1 MDDQMDCNSKPGNN
15 TSSLFYET
23 EQKKAFHFNRVLET
37 TENTRPQWGSNEATY
52 LNPQR
57 VLNKNQNI
65 QPPHVEAPQ
74 GDSNDVIDIQF
85 PYDPNAPTE
94 PDLWSGNFHPISLH
108 GSIEQIA
115 SDIKSIKDFLNFMA
129 RYIKN
134 KKVEASKVKN
144 LLDLDGLGD
153 SIWNFISSIY
163 NSNWNVLYTDN
174 KSNTLRSKISSKFT
188 LRILS
193 TNNRCNKEVSK
204 PVPILIKKVP
214 LPHPLPAKSKR
225 EVNVISKYFQNG
237 KSLGKAKKTNEIK
250 KPSVLYAQATKPSA
264 NTSEVLKIKEAFP
277 ALNAKKINQVNNI
290 IKSNTKPKLCI
301 QTTTKGPS
309 RKQVIIPMSSDN
321 NSTFMKNLSLHIA
334 NINRN
339 LKNAKSEVFVNYIW
353 SDPLGI
359 TIVTNKVSQQS
370 DLQIID
376 QCVKNSNNINAL
388 QVEEP
393 HLPQSKLYLKIIG
406 ILFFTHDNAQ
416 DCLTSSDVELILKQ
430 NQIFNNITL
439 ASRPRVIKVF
449 PKSDMAIVWI
459 DI

>member
-1 MDDQMDCNSKPGNN
+1 
-15 TSSLFYET
+15 
-23 EQKKAFHFNRVLET
+23 
-37 TENTRPQWGSNEATY
+37 
-52 LNPQR
+52 
-57 VLNKNQNI
+57 
-65 QPPHVEAPQ
+65 
-74 GDSNDVIDIQF
+74 
-85 PYDPNAPTE
+85 
-94 PDLWSGNFHPISLH
+94 
-108 GSIEQIA
+108 
-115 SDIKSIKDFLNFMA
+115 
-129 RYIKN
+129 
-134 KKVEASKVKN
+134 
-144 LLDLDGLGD
+144 
-153 SIWNFISSIY
+153 
-163 NSNWNVLYTDN
+163 
-174 KSNTLRSKISSKFT
+174 
-188 LRILS
+188 
-193 TNNRCNKEVSK
+193 
-204 PVPILIKKVP
+204 
-214 LPHPLPAKSKR
+214 
-225 EVNVISKYFQNG
+225 
-237 KSLGKAKKTNEIK
+237 
-250 KPSVLYAQATKPSA
+250 
-264 NTSEVLKIKEAFP
+264 
-277 ALNAKKINQVNNI
+277 
-290 IKSNTKPKLCI
+290 
-301 QTTTKGPS
+301 
-309 RKQVIIPMSSDN
+309 MSSDN

-339 LKNAKSEVFVNYIW
+339 LKNAKSEVLVNYIW